1 MGSSPSGPVQ
11 NFGDYMKESFD
22 ELFRTVKLDRKNSN
36 FSQRCT
42 LESRYKELLS
52 EIEEIEKAIENGDL
66 KNLKEELG
74 DALWDL
80 MFLFA
85 IAEEK
90 QIDPKDVIEEVIE
103 KIKRRKPW
111 IFTGEKLSIDEEIER
126 WKKVKKQEKSQKS

>member
-1 MGSSPSGPVQ
+1 
-11 NFGDYMKESFD
+11 MKESFD